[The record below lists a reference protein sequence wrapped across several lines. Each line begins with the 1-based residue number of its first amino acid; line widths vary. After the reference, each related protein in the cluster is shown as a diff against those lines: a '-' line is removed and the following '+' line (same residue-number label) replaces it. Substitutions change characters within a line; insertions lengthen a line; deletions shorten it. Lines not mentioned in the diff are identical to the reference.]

1 MALSSPR
8 FAGNR
13 RLEKAA
19 SNKPAMGWGEKGEPV
34 RVIQQALIDLGH
46 FMDISTK
53 KFGSPDGI
61 FGNET
66 FERVK
71 SFQRSKGL
79 FPDGIVG
86 QLTMKELDKALPGA
100 GPVLPPLPAT
110 LAFKH
115 SVRVHLRSLVP
126 ETTEP
131 ISRQENN
138 ARMVFAQYGIQ
149 LVTVSG
155 QSLGL
160 TAAEQTMFEDVNVG
174 ECNLNK
180 SGLSSE
186 MTALLDKGL
195 QGVGANEIVVF
206 IAKKITDNN
215 GKEINGCAEQDA
227 SKRAIAVVSSTGS
240 QWTMGHEITHVLLEG
255 FDVGNGGHELTDN
268 GNLMFTPTSSITANP
283 TSLSTA
289 QLTAIRASR
298 YCPAN

>member
-1 MALSSPR
+1 MPLSSPR
-8 FAGNR
+8 FAGNA

-66 FERVK
+66 YERVK

-110 LAFKH
+110 PAFKH
-115 SVRVHLRSLVP
+115 SVRIHLRSLVP

-131 ISRQENN
+131 LSRQENN
-138 ARMVFAQYGIQ
+138 ARMVLAQYGIQ

-155 QSLGL
+155 KSLGL

-186 MTALLDKGL
+186 MTASINRGLD
-195 QGVGANEIVVF
+195 GVGANEIVVF

-215 GKEINGCAEQDA
+215 GKEINGCAEQNA
-227 SKRAIAVVSSTGS
+227 SNRAITVVSSVGT
-240 QWTMGHEITHVLLEG
+240 QWTMGHEICHVLLEG
-255 FDVGNGGHELTDN
+255 FDVGNGGHELTDK
-268 GNLMFTPTSSITANP
+268 GNLMFAPTASITANP
-283 TSLSTA
+283 PSLNTS
-289 QLTAIRASR
+289 QLTTIRASR
-298 YCPAN
+298 YCPAI